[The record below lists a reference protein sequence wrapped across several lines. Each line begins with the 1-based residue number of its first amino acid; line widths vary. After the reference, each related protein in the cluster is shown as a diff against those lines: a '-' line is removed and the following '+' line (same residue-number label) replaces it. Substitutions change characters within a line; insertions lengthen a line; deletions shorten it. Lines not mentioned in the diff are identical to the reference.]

1 MVSTP
6 RAGRDTGRA
15 PSRRAP
21 EEILKDLAEVLAGD
35 QAVYFRLGPEG
46 AVMSVKASEMSFA
59 WGEALDTRWRRMTPE
74 ERALAILAWIR
85 KAAKY
90 CRRPRI
96 RWVPA

>member
-6 RAGRDTGRA
+6 RAGRA
-15 PSRRAP
+15 SRRAP
-21 EEILKDLAEVLAGD
+21 EEILKDLAQVLARD

-46 AVMSVKASEMSFA
+46 AVMSVKAPNSFA
-59 WGEALDTRWRRMTPE
+59 FGDAEGVRWLKMTPE
-74 ERALAILAWIR
+74 ERALAVAGWIR

-90 CRRPRI
+90 CRNPRV